1 MSKKQTGPVLG
12 AVPRVELLP
21 PAVRER
27 EKAQQTKRLVGLSIV
42 LALAVVA
49 AGYSLGYLRL
59 VTAQNELLAAQNR
72 TQELLLEQQ
81 QYAEASAAAGQVR
94 IVEDARSLVSSTEIA
109 WDGVMAQ
116 VAAALPGGSTIVDA
130 TMTGTAPWAS
140 APLVESPLRALYV
153 AKVDLTVSLPSLP
166 DAAELQRSLSAV
178 TGYADSAISSVSRG
192 EGGGYTAVINL
203 TLTAE
208 AYSGR
213 FVDEEAQAATDTAED
228 AATGELETTE
238 VDQ

>member
-1 MSKKQTGPVLG
+1 MKKQTGPVLG

-27 EKAQQTKRLVGLSIV
+27 EKAQQSKRLVAASVV
-42 LALAVVA
+42 LALALVA
-49 AGYSLGYLRL
+49 AGYSLAYLRL
-59 VTAQNELLAAQNR
+59 VTAQNDLVAAQNR

-81 QYAEASAAAGQVR
+81 QYAEASTAASRVQV
-94 IVEDARSLVSSTEIA
+94 VENARSLVSSTEIA

-116 VAAALPGGSTIVDA
+116 VAAALPAGSTIVDA

-178 TGYADSAISSVSRG
+178 TGYADAGINSASRSEDG
-192 EGGGYTAVINL
+192 AYTALIYL
-203 TLTAE
+203 TLTPEAYLQRYTADEAQTADAE
-208 AYSGR
+208 A
-213 FVDEEAQAATDTAED
+213 DAT
-228 AATGELETTE
+228 TGELETTE
-238 VDQ
+238 VDR